1 MKMNS
6 KIYDI
11 LKWTALVFLPAV
23 GTLYGTLSKIWG
35 IPYGSEVVQ
44 TVVAVEF
51 FIGSLVG
58 ISNIQYKKTNK

>member
-6 KIYDI
+6 KVYDI

>member
-1 MKMNS
+1 MNS
-6 KIYDI
+6 KVYDI